1 MSRHL
6 ILGGA
11 RSGKSSFAQARAAEG
26 GGAVHVI
33 VTAEAWDDEMRQRIA
48 LHQQARPPHW
58 HTREAPHDL
67 PAAVR
72 EASAPGRR
80 VLVDCVTLWLS
91 NVLCTTPDALDDAC
105 DALVAAVAHASGELF
120 IVSNETGW
128 GIVPD
133 NALARRF
140 RDDAGRLNQRLAQAC
155 DTVTLIV
162 AGLPLP
168 LKTAH

>member
-6 ILGGA
+6 VLGGA
-11 RSGKSSFAQARAAEG
+11 RSGKSTFAQNRAADG
-26 GGAVHVI
+26 NRPVHVI
-33 VTAEAWDDEMRQRIA
+33 VTAQAWDEEMRQRIR
-48 LHQQARPPHW
+48 LHQQARPAHW
-58 HTREAPHDL
+58 LTREAPLDL
-67 PAAVR
+67 PTALR
-72 EASAPGRR
+72 ECCVPGQR
-80 VLVDCVTLWLS
+80 VLVDCITLWLS
-91 NVLCTTPDALDDAC
+91 NVLCTTPDALDAAC
-105 DALVAAVAHASGELF
+105 DALVDAVTDAAGELF
-120 IVSNETGW
+120 IVANEVGW

-168 LKTAH
+168 LKTTR